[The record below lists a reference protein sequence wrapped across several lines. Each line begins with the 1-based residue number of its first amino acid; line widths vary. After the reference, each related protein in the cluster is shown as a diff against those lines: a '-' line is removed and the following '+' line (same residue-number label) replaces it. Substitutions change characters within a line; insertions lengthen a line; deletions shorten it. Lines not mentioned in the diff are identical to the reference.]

1 LYAMLLFMSRD
12 ALHTGINTPLSR
24 AIAFLSD
31 DYDAM
36 GQGAFWWEP
45 LEMFRKL
52 FLTGFVL
59 LIDEGSEQ
67 ARILVAI
74 LVSVTFL
81 ALQLTVR
88 PHKRCEAA
96 RGKDGW
102 SLSIPQSR
110 AHVL

>member
-1 LYAMLLFMSRD
+1 MLYAVLLFMSRD
-12 ALHTGINTPLSR
+12 ALQNGTITPLSR

-36 GQGAFWWEP
+36 GQGTFWWEP

-81 ALQLTVR
+81 ALQLTIR
-88 PHKRCEAA
+88 PHKRCASVHGDYG
-96 RGKDGW
+96 R
-102 SLSIPQSR
+102 S
-110 AHVL
+110 